1 MERERQINKQPSI
14 SILKDLDMI
23 KCIIQ
28 EEWYNTLSF
37 CDGFSLSIAKEK
49 QKLPYH
55 LNIIDELHINE
66 NANSRILYKL
76 LLYKNIEGK
85 YEILESLIDYIKRNA
100 HSSDFNKIQVKK
112 PCITQEK
119 QRIDLW
125 VRDKDYA
132 IIFENKI
139 YNATDRNAQIA
150 GYIDKTIAYN
160 YKEENI
166 FIIYLPQKSSKE
178 PKLNSWGKY
187 KKCFEKRYINLCFR
201 NNVLP
206 WLENDVLPIINSNDI
221 YIRSAIRQ
229 YTDYLRGL
237 FNIRT
242 IQKQMNMN
250 LHKILTTHYKLD
262 ECSTDQERIDIIEEK
277 IEEIN
282 EISTQLES
290 LKQHLHD
297 KIVNSHVAK
306 WVKDIQ
312 VNNYA
317 EYYDE
322 YVKLDWNDY
331 DFIGVVLTV
340 NNRKVIIRI
349 YEEEGHKG
357 IDRLCC
363 SIEYLDK
370 NKYKMSSLKKLLQE
384 LLPDENDEF
393 LWKYFSIDDY
403 NAVFNCFKDVID
415 KCLNN

>member
-1 MERERQINKQPSI
+1 MERERQVNKQPSI

-37 CDGFSLSIAKEK
+37 YDGFSLSIAKEK

-66 NANSRILYKL
+66 NAHSRILYKL

-85 YEILESLIDYIKRNA
+85 HEFLESLIDYIKRIA
-100 HSSDFNKIQVKK
+100 RSSNFNKIQVKEPK
-112 PCITQEK
+112 ITQEK
-119 QRIDLW
+119 KRIDLW

-132 IIFENKI
+132 LIFENKI
-139 YNATDRNAQIA
+139 YNAKDQGTQIA
-150 GYIDKTIAYN
+150 RYIDETRANN
-160 YKEENI
+160 YKLKDI
-166 FIIYLPQKSSKE
+166 FVIYLPQDSSKE
-178 PKLNSWGKY
+178 PEPQSWKKY
-187 KKCFEKRYINLCFR
+187 QRCFEKRYINLSFR
-201 NNVLP
+201 EHILT
-206 WLENDVLPIINSNDI
+206 WLEEDVLPQINSNDI
-221 YIRSAIRQ
+221 YLRSAIRQ
-229 YTDYLRGL
+229 YIDYLRGL

-262 ECSTDQERIDIIEEK
+262 ECSTDQERIGIIEEK

-297 KIVNSHVAK
+297 KIVKSHVTK
-306 WVKDIQ
+306 WVKDLQ
-312 VNNYA
+312 VNNYG

-322 YVKLDWNDY
+322 YVKLDWD

-349 YEEEGHKG
+349 YEEEHKG

-384 LLPDENDEF
+384 LLPDDNDEY

-403 NAVFNCFKDVID
+403 NAVFNCFKNVIK
-415 KCLNN
+415 KCLNS

>member
-1 MERERQINKQPSI
+1 MKLERQLNKNPSI
-14 SILKDLDMI
+14 SILEDIDMI
-23 KCIIQ
+23 ECIIQ

-139 YNATDRNAQIA
+139 YNATDQDAQIA
-150 GYIDKTIAYN
+150 RYIDKTIACN

-166 FIIYLPQKSSKE
+166 FIIYLPPFSSKE
-178 PKLNSWGKY
+178 PESKSWGKY
-187 KKCFEKRYINLCFR
+187 KKHFEKRYINLSFR
-201 NNVLP
+201 DNILSWLENNVLP
-206 WLENDVLPIINSNDI
+206 QINSKDI
-221 YIRSAIRQ
+221 YLHSAIRQ
-229 YTDYLRGL
+229 YIDYLRGL

-242 IQKQMNMN
+242 IHKQMNMN
-250 LHKILTTHYKLD
+250 LHEILTKHYKLD
-262 ECSTDQERIDIIEEK
+262 ECSTDQERIEIIEEK

-282 EISTQLES
+282 EISNQLES
-290 LKQHLHD
+290 LKQSLEN
-297 KIVNSHVAK
+297 KIRKSYVLK
-306 WVKDIQ
+306 WKKYLQ
-312 VNNYA
+312 NNYSN
-317 EYYDE
+317 YYEE
-322 YVKLDWNDY
+322 YVKLEWDND
-331 DFIGVVLTV
+331 DIFVGFVLTLC
-340 NNRKVIIRI
+340 NKKVIIYI
-349 YEEEGHKG
+349 EKYNEQ
-357 IDRLCC
+357 LCC
-363 SIEYLDK
+363 TLECLNNCKIS
-370 NKYKMSSLKKLLQE
+370 SSLKKLLQE
-384 LLPDENDEF
+384 LLPDNNDEY

-403 NAVFNCFKDVID
+403 NAVFNCFKNVIK
-415 KCLNN
+415 KCLNS

>member
-1 MERERQINKQPSI
+1 MKLVRQVNKNPSI
-14 SILKDLDMI
+14 SILEDIDMI
-23 KCIIQ
+23 ECIIQ

-139 YNATDRNAQIA
+139 YNATDQDAQIA
-150 GYIDKTIAYN
+150 RYIDKTIDCN

-166 FIIYLPQKSSKE
+166 FIIYLPPFSSKE
-178 PKLNSWGKY
+178 PESKSWGRY
-187 KKCFEKRYINLCFR
+187 KKHFEKRYINLSFR
-201 NNVLP
+201 DNILSWLENNVLP
-206 WLENDVLPIINSNDI
+206 QINSKDI
-221 YIRSAIRQ
+221 YLHSAIRQ
-229 YTDYLRGL
+229 YIDYLRGL

-242 IQKQMNMN
+242 IHKQMNMN
-250 LHKILTTHYKLD
+250 LHEILTKHYKLD
-262 ECSTDQERIDIIEEK
+262 ECSTDQERIEIIEEK

-282 EISTQLES
+282 EISNQLES
-290 LKQHLHD
+290 LKQSLEN
-297 KIVNSHVAK
+297 KIRKSYVLK
-306 WVKDIQ
+306 WKKYLQ
-312 VNNYA
+312 NNYSN
-317 EYYDE
+317 YYEE
-322 YVKLDWNDY
+322 YVKLEWDND
-331 DFIGVVLTV
+331 DIFVGFVLTLC
-340 NNRKVIIRI
+340 NKKVIIYI
-349 YEEEGHKG
+349 EKYNGQ
-357 IDRLCC
+357 LCC
-363 SIEYLDK
+363 TLECLNNCKIS
-370 NKYKMSSLKKLLQE
+370 SSLKKLLQE
-384 LLPDENDEF
+384 LLPDNSDEC

-403 NAVFNCFKDVID
+403 NAVFNCFKNVIK
-415 KCLNN
+415 KCLNS

>member
-1 MERERQINKQPSI
+1 MKLERQVNKNPSI
-14 SILKDLDMI
+14 SILEDIDMI
-23 KCIIQ
+23 ECIIQ

-139 YNATDRNAQIA
+139 YNATDQDAQIA
-150 GYIDKTIAYN
+150 RYIDKTIACN

-166 FIIYLPQKSSKE
+166 FIIYLPPFSSKE
-178 PKLNSWGKY
+178 PESKSWGRY
-187 KKCFEKRYINLCFR
+187 KKHFEKRYINLSFR
-201 NNVLP
+201 DNILSWLENNVLP
-206 WLENDVLPIINSNDI
+206 QINSKDI
-221 YIRSAIRQ
+221 YLHSAIRQ
-229 YTDYLRGL
+229 YIDYLRGL

-242 IQKQMNMN
+242 IHKQMNMN
-250 LHKILTTHYKLD
+250 LHEILTKHYKLD
-262 ECSTDQERIDIIEEK
+262 ECSTDQERIEIIEEK

-282 EISTQLES
+282 EISNQLES
-290 LKQHLHD
+290 LKQSLEN
-297 KIVNSHVAK
+297 KIRKSYVLK
-306 WVKDIQ
+306 WKKYLQ
-312 VNNYA
+312 NNYSN
-317 EYYDE
+317 YYEE
-322 YVKLDWNDY
+322 YVKLEWDND
-331 DFIGVVLTV
+331 DIFVGFVLTLC
-340 NNRKVIIRI
+340 NKKVIIYI
-349 YEEEGHKG
+349 EKYNEQ
-357 IDRLCC
+357 LCC
-363 SIEYLDK
+363 TLECLNNCKIS
-370 NKYKMSSLKKLLQE
+370 SSLKKLLQE
-384 LLPDENDEF
+384 LLPDNNDEY

-403 NAVFNCFKDVID
+403 NAVFNCFKNVIK
-415 KCLNN
+415 KCLNS

>member
-1 MERERQINKQPSI
+1 MKRERQVNKQPSI
-14 SILKDLDMI
+14 SILEDIDMI
-23 KCIIQ
+23 ECIIQ

-85 YEILESLIDYIKRNA
+85 YEFLESLIDYIKRNA
-100 HSSDFNKIQVKK
+100 HSSDFNKIQVEK
-112 PCITQEK
+112 PCITQEIK
-119 QRIDLW
+119 RIDLW

-139 YNATDRNAQIA
+139 YNATDQDAQIA
-150 GYIDKTIAYN
+150 RYIDKTIAYN

-166 FIIYLPQKSSKE
+166 FIIYLPPKSSKE

-206 WLENDVLPIINSNDI
+206 WLENDVLPLINSNDI
-221 YIRSAIRQ
+221 YLRSAIRQ
-229 YTDYLRGL
+229 YIDYLRGL

-297 KIVNSHVAK
+297 KIVKSHVAK
-306 WVKDIQ
+306 WEKDLQ

-349 YEEEGHKG
+349 YEEEHKG

-384 LLPDENDEF
+384 LLPDDNDEY

-403 NAVFNCFKDVID
+403 NAVFNCFKNVIK
-415 KCLNN
+415 KCLNS

>member
-1 MERERQINKQPSI
+1 MKLGRQVNKNPSI
-14 SILKDLDMI
+14 SILEDIDMI
-23 KCIIQ
+23 ECIIQ

-139 YNATDRNAQIA
+139 YNATDQDAQIA
-150 GYIDKTIAYN
+150 RYIDKTIDCN

-166 FIIYLPQKSSKE
+166 FIIYLPPFSSKE
-178 PKLNSWGKY
+178 PESKSWGRY
-187 KKCFEKRYINLCFR
+187 KKHFEKRYINLSFR
-201 NNVLP
+201 DNILSWLENNVLP
-206 WLENDVLPIINSNDI
+206 QINSKDI
-221 YIRSAIRQ
+221 YLHSAIRQ
-229 YTDYLRGL
+229 YIDYLRGL

-242 IQKQMNMN
+242 IHKQMNMN
-250 LHKILTTHYKLD
+250 LHEILTKHYKLD
-262 ECSTDQERIDIIEEK
+262 ECSTDQERIEIIEEK

-282 EISTQLES
+282 EISNQLES
-290 LKQHLHD
+290 LKQSLEN
-297 KIVNSHVAK
+297 KIRKSYVLK
-306 WVKDIQ
+306 WKKYLQ
-312 VNNYA
+312 NNYSN
-317 EYYDE
+317 YYEE
-322 YVKLDWNDY
+322 YVKLEWDND
-331 DFIGVVLTV
+331 DIFVGFVLTLC
-340 NNRKVIIRI
+340 NKKVIIYI
-349 YEEEGHKG
+349 EKYNGQ
-357 IDRLCC
+357 LCC
-363 SIEYLDK
+363 TLECLNNCKIS
-370 NKYKMSSLKKLLQE
+370 SSLKKLLQE
-384 LLPDENDEF
+384 LLPDNSDEY

-403 NAVFNCFKDVID
+403 NAVFNCFKNVIK
-415 KCLNN
+415 KCLNS